1 MYEQQS
7 IMTDLVRCDQME
19 VMMPRVFADDNMGQ
33 RIWDLKPRPDDIWI
47 ATYPKCGTT
56 MTQELVWQMIN
67 LAKGGQ
73 LDSVKAKEF
82 LFLRVP
88 FIEFTSIVKGVSFV
102 PATAPGSP
110 DTADRYT
117 IYENLNI

>member
-7 IMTDLVRCDQME
+7 IMIDVVRCDQME
-19 VMMPRVFADDNMGQ
+19 VLMPRVFAEDNMGQ
-33 RIWDLKPRPDDIWI
+33 RIWDMKPRPDDIWI

-73 LDSVKAKEF
+73 LDSDKSKEF
-82 LFLRVP
+82 LFLRAP
-88 FIEFTSIVKGVSFV
+88 FVEFSSLLKGVSFV

-110 DTADRYT
+110 DTADR
-117 IYENLNI
+117 